1 MALKPNRML
10 LAAMWAIGFASAA
23 SAADLP
29 VYTKAPPPVW
39 SWTGFYAGGNLGYS
53 WGNADT
59 TVSFVDGTGTV
70 LATSNQSI
78 GINGVIGGGQ
88 MGYNWQTGR
97 WVLGLE
103 TDIQAT
109 GQQGTATFQCGA
121 PCVTP
126 QSETVTEKM
135 DWFGTVRGRLGYTV
149 TPTVLLYGTGGLGY
163 GDVETSGSGT
173 SSFSSSTWKLGW
185 TAGGGIETRIGG
197 NWTAKLEYLYFSDAA
212 APNCPPA
219 ARVGNVC
226 QPTPPIS
233 ASVSS
238 GVTADNIVRVG
249 VNYIFK

>member
-1 MALKPNRML
+1 MSRKLNRTL
-10 LAAMWAIGFASAA
+10 LAAAWVIGLASAA

-39 SWTGFYAGGNLGYS
+39 NWTGFYAGGNLGYS
-53 WGNADT
+53 WGSADT

-70 LATSNQSI
+70 LASSNQSI
-78 GINGVIGGGQ
+78 GMNGVIGGGQ

-103 TDIQAT
+103 ADIQAT

-126 QSETVTEKM
+126 QSETVTVKM
-135 DWFGTVRGRLGYTV
+135 DWFGTARGRLGYTV

-173 SSFSSSTWKLGW
+173 SSFSGSTWHLGW
-185 TAGGGIETRIGG
+185 TAGAGIETRIAG
-197 NWTAKLEYLYFSDAA
+197 NWTAKLEYLYFSDA
-212 APNCPPA
+212 
-219 ARVGNVC
+219 RVCNPC